1 MGQMTFCGTYK
12 SVKKCITDSRLNAT
26 RTQLGTQPTRP
37 DQHQRAAGK
46 MRGTARKCGMNGSEM
61 REHSQEGERAS
72 QKRSRIHILEH
83 QQFQSGTNAI
93 HNNVTRIACDVES
106 GSPTRRWAACVRATF
121 EAFRVQ
127 HVRHAARHQ
136 FNPEKERKANQH
148 RARGI
153 TAHQHRRL
161 RRGARTGSR
170 MAGAQTERCPR

>member
-1 MGQMTFCGTYK
+1 MRREHNSVHSPRGQISTNAQRERCEGRHA
-12 SVKKCITDSRLNAT
+12 SVGR
-26 RTQLGTQPTRP
+26 
-37 DQHQRAAGK
+37 
-46 MRGTARKCGMNGSEM
+46 TARKCGSTV
-61 REHSQEGERAS
+61 REGERLGR
-72 QKRSRIHILEH
+72 KRSRIHILEH